1 MSRLLTTSKKI
12 SARTAVTAVLAAGIG
27 LVWLVSMVL
36 MTWISAQEIVNQ
48 LRTKSDDFNGRYGE
62 VECGMLDALVTEG
75 DAEYERGQEDPAYF
89 NYTLHETAARGN
101 STYLPVEQEYE
112 WYARL
117 KQNPLVE
124 CRTAAL
130 IYDKDGKRLCKNG
143 NYVYFRYIT
152 EEKWQE
158 SIDEYGDNYGYF
170 YINEKDGALYP
181 ELADFYP
188 EKYFKT
194 KSEIMSDVIRIVG
207 TADENGE
214 LVPYRISYVTRES
227 VDKLLTELGHIE
239 NYSGRPELESYHQAG
254 STIMV
259 HAHYSF
265 GNMVDYSMMDWD
277 REGKLEWIDVMNH
290 TEEAETPDE
299 LITVYAQ
306 RPEFSIY
313 DESPIT
319 YYYKEFDN
327 LADLTHK
334 VYKGRTD
341 LLTTGRKGTRSS
353 GDIIRLNNGSVYSL
367 NGTFIFSD
375 RTFNDVSYDING
387 GVTYNTDVELT
398 LVTAIYCH
406 PLKAAAEALIRVY
419 IITAVAALIAVIVM
433 RKVIIRNIIGPVNAV
448 NRSIE
453 EGWKPVY
460 FDDRAMDWQETDEFY
475 RNYRDQ
481 REYRRTSQNE
491 ITRLSTALDYA
502 KEAEENRRQL
512 TSSIAHEL
520 KTPLAIVRSY
530 AEGLQEHIAEEK
542 RDKYLEI
549 IISETDRMD
558 AMVLEMLDLSR
569 LEAGKVKLAQDDFS
583 LAQMVHD
590 TFEKFETLAAEK
602 ELKISLDMKGD
613 LPVTADEARLGQVVT
628 NFVSNAVRY
637 TPHGGE
643 IRVRAYQRSRKT
655 LFFIENTG
663 KHFTEEEKQKI
674 WETFYRTDKSRSS
687 KGTGLGLAIAKNIVE
702 LHGGKVF
709 VYNTELG
716 VQFGFEI

>member
-1 MSRLLTTSKKI
+1 MAGLLKKTKKI
-12 SARTAVTAVLAAGIG
+12 TARRAVTVVLAAGIG
-27 LVWLVSMVL
+27 ALWAVSML
-36 MTWISAQEIVNQ
+36 LTTWLTAQDIVSQ
-48 LRTKSDDFNGRYGE
+48 LYAKSSDFNGRYGE
-62 VECGMLDALVTEG
+62 VECGMLEALVTEG
-75 DAEYERGQEDPAYF
+75 YAEYERGKEDPAYF

-158 SIDEYGDNYGYF
+158 GIDEYGDNYGYF

-181 ELADFYP
+181 ELADFYT

-207 TADENGE
+207 TADEKGE
-214 LVPYRISYVTRES
+214 FVPYRISYVTRES

-239 NYSGRPELESYHQAG
+239 NYSGRPEIESYHQAG
-254 STIMV
+254 STVMV
-259 HAHYSF
+259 HAYQSV
-265 GNMVDYSMMDWD
+265 GNMVHYNMMDWD
-277 REGKLEWIDVMNH
+277 REGCLEWKDIMNH
-290 TEEAETPDE
+290 TAEAENPE
-299 LITVYAQ
+299 ALVTVYAQ
-306 RPEFSIY
+306 RPAFSIY

-341 LLTTGRKGTRSS
+341 LLTTGRKGTRGS
-353 GDIIRLNNGSVYSL
+353 GDIIRLNTGSVYSL

-375 RTFNDVSYDING
+375 RTFNDVNYDING

-406 PLKAAAEALIRVY
+406 PLKAAAEGLMKVY
-419 IITAVAALIAVIVM
+419 FITGAIAVLIVIFM
-433 RKVIIRNIIGPVNAV
+433 RKSILRNLIMPVEAINKG
-448 NRSIE
+448 IE
-453 EGWKPVY
+453 EGWKAV
-460 FDDRAMDWQETDEFY
+460 FLDNKEAAWDDAEDLY
-475 RNYRDQ
+475 INYRDQ
-481 REYRRTSQNE
+481 RDYRRTAQNE
-491 ITRLSTALDYA
+491 ITRLSTALNYA

-549 IISETDRMD
+549 IVSETDRMD

-583 LAQMVHD
+583 LADMISQ

-602 ELKISLDMKGD
+602 GLQISMDIKGELN
-613 LPVTADEARLGQVVT
+613 VTADEARLGQVVT

-643 IRVRAYQRSRKT
+643 IRVRAYARGRET
-655 LFFIENTG
+655 FFFIENTG
-663 KHFTEEEKQKI
+663 KHFTEEEKEKI

-702 LHGGKVF
+702 LHGGNVF

-716 VQFGFEI
+716 VQFGFKI